1 MFNPK
6 KDDIERIKSD
16 WQLAKNAVFKHDHLF
31 TVPKDDLEALFYH
44 CALLMMSYSFTD
56 PEEEEDGDMFTED
69 KVKSDPIRF
78 MLPVGDLLNH
88 TFEHNAHIEF
98 E

>member
-1 MFNPK
+1 
-6 KDDIERIKSD
+6 
-16 WQLAKNAVFKHDHLF
+16 
-31 TVPKDDLEALFYH
+31 
-44 CALLMMSYSFTD
+44 MMSYSFTD
-56 PEEEEDGDMFTED
+56 PEAEEDDDIFIED

-98 E
+98 VLVF